1 MMGTVIP
8 MGGARSQSSRPRPG
22 KAGLWVFLAVVTML
36 FALLL
41 FAYLMRMQFVD
52 WRALPLPWQLWLST
66 TLLAANSAALFAANR
81 CVRREQWREVRAF
94 VLAGSACAV
103 AFVVSQLWA
112 WQQLA
117 VQHYLVAGNPANSFF
132 YLLTG
137 LHGLHVL
144 GGLIGLA
151 LTMARL
157 RRGSELAGGYV
168 QLCARY
174 WHFLL
179 AVWLVLFTVMG
190 TVTPALARS
199 ICGGLLS

>member
-8 MGGARSQSSRPRPG
+8 MDGVRSQSGRSRPG
-22 KAGLWVFLAVVTML
+22 KVGLWVFLAVVTML
-36 FALLL
+36 FTLLL
-41 FAYLMRMQFVD
+41 FAYLMRMQFAD

-66 TLLAANSAALFAANR
+66 VLLAASSTALFIAHR
-81 CVRREQWREVRAF
+81 CVQRGRWREVRAF
-94 VLAGSACAV
+94 VLAGGACAA
-103 AFVVSQLWA
+103 AFVAGQLWA

-117 VQHYLVAGNPANSFF
+117 EQHYLVAGNPANSFF

-157 RRGSELAGGYV
+157 RRGSEQAGGYV

-174 WHFLL
+174 WHFLF